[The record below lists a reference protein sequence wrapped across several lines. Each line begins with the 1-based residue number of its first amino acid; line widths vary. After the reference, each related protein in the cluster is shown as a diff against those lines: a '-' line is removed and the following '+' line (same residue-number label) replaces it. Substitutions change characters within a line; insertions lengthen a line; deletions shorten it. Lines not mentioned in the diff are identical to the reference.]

1 MKEGKLSIQIACK
14 CRSQVKSAVKKYLSG
29 QTFRI
34 NRRIIHSTPQIF
46 NPAVFKLSPC
56 RSQWHIFC
64 VHSFSDKNVQFWLRL
79 NIHTFFYM
87 VLTLDRGP
95 WIYQLFLLS
104 SATILNK
111 GFAVVVVVV
120 DDVTKS
126 RSCVAIHAVN

>member
-1 MKEGKLSIQIACK
+1 
-14 CRSQVKSAVKKYLSG
+14 
-29 QTFRI
+29 
-34 NRRIIHSTPQIF
+34 
-46 NPAVFKLSPC
+46 
-56 RSQWHIFC
+56 
-64 VHSFSDKNVQFWLRL
+64 
-79 NIHTFFYM
+79 M

-120 DDVTKS
+120 VDDVTKS